1 MSPDG
6 PSSGAGRP
14 SASALRNALPSMV
27 LEVHRDGR
35 LLGRW
40 SLDEGPVEMR
50 LSERGGRTVA
60 SFTARAGEPPAP
72 PEPEAPPEDTLLED
86 TLPDDTEAPS
96 PPPAEPALPA
106 GVLDEAPVP
115 ALEREQ
121 GDDLTMPLP
130 EVTESVPST
139 SLPEP
144 ETETDEAPQPPRPRS
159 AVPNLAKL
167 RPRRS
172 TKPPG
177 RAKPSVQQGRP
188 SPKMQPVRSPA
199 LDELGPVDEE
209 TFHDD
214 QFDLDGLL
222 EDEREVSRTA
232 PSGLTQALESQPE
245 PTVGGELV
253 PEVVARP
260 AEVWIRSSNS
270 WRSAGQLL
278 PGRKA
283 TSRGGWVQLEDGGG
297 LLVSCGPELAGTA
310 TLMDGQS
317 FELDGSHGERRLPP
331 GASVILRAGAYGL
344 YVRSEPLDTDA
355 GRGSR

>member
-1 MSPDG
+1 
-6 PSSGAGRP
+6 
-14 SASALRNALPSMV
+14 MV

-72 PEPEAPPEDTLLED
+72 EQPEEPPEDLSEDTLLED
-86 TLPDDTEAPS
+86 TLPDDPQ
-96 PPPAEPALPA
+96 PPAASPSEPVLPS
-106 GVLDEAPVP
+106 GVLDEAPLP
-115 ALEREQ
+115 SLEREV

-130 EVTESVPST
+130 EVTESEPST

-144 ETETDEAPQPPRPRS
+144 ETDEAPPRS
-159 AVPNLAKL
+159 RARPGVPNLAKL
-167 RPRRS
+167 GARPAKSPRPAGRTKAPVQRRRS
-172 TKPPG
+172 
-177 RAKPSVQQGRP
+177 A
-188 SPKMQPVRSPA
+188 PKMQPVLSPA

-245 PTVGGELV
+245 PTVGGDLV
-253 PEVVARP
+253 PEIVARP

-317 FELDGSHGERRLPP
+317 FDLDGTHGERRLPP